1 MWCHYD
7 YLSAPNRDGASP
19 NSNRKYQT
27 CRSTQITGCCV
38 LLQLKLGSHKH
49 DMKAANV
56 LCYCRNLGSLRYGM
70 STASC
75 LKTLWEKP
83 FFLLTE
89 ALLNLAV
96 KLHSHWFV
104 QCVKN
109 EPMARQQ
116 SCTSLWRRSPPEWS
130 EPSGYISGRFAIG
143 TPVSST
149 EATTESCSYPAWQ
162 VRSTR
167 SVSQGTEVTTFR
179 YSTSYC
185 ILFKDAM
192 GTPFNH
198 AMLIEE

>member
-49 DMKAANV
+49 DMKAENV
-56 LCYCRNLGSLRYGM
+56 LGYCRNLGSLRYRT

-89 ALLNLAV
+89 ALFNHAV
-96 KLHSHWFV
+96 KLHSHLFV
-104 QCVKN
+104 PCVKN
-109 EPMARQQ
+109 ELYHRLLSWGLLSGAA
-116 SCTSLWRRSPPEWS
+116 SYHCTCCTH
-130 EPSGYISGRFAIG
+130 G
-143 TPVSST
+143 TT
-149 EATTESCSYPAWQ
+149 AKFLDYYA
-162 VRSTR
+162 
-167 SVSQGTEVTTFR
+167 
-179 YSTSYC
+179 
-185 ILFKDAM
+185 
-192 GTPFNH
+192 
-198 AMLIEE
+198 

>member
-1 MWCHYD
+1 M
-7 YLSAPNRDGASP
+7 
-19 NSNRKYQT
+19 
-27 CRSTQITGCCV
+27 

-49 DMKAANV
+49 DMEAENV
-56 LCYCRNLGSLRYGM
+56 LGYYRNLGSLRYGM

-89 ALLNLAV
+89 ALSNHAV
-96 KLHSHWFV
+96 KLHGHWFV

-109 EPMARQQ
+109 EPMARQL

-143 TPVSST
+143 TQVSST
-149 EATTESCSYPAWQ
+149 EATSESCSYPARQ

-185 ILFKDAM
+185 VLSKDAM
-192 GTPFNH
+192 GTQFNH
-198 AMLIEE
+198 AVLIEERLNLYLLKHQCSREA

>member
-49 DMKAANV
+49 DMKAENV
-56 LCYCRNLGSLRYGM
+56 HGYCCNLGSLRYRT

-89 ALLNLAV
+89 ALFNHAV
-96 KLHSHWFV
+96 KLHSHLFM

-109 EPMARQQ
+109 KLYHRLLSWGLLSGAA
-116 SCTSLWRRSPPEWS
+116 SYHCTCCTH
-130 EPSGYISGRFAIG
+130 G
-143 TPVSST
+143 TT
-149 EATTESCSYPAWQ
+149 AKFLDYYA
-162 VRSTR
+162 
-167 SVSQGTEVTTFR
+167 
-179 YSTSYC
+179 
-185 ILFKDAM
+185 
-192 GTPFNH
+192 
-198 AMLIEE
+198 